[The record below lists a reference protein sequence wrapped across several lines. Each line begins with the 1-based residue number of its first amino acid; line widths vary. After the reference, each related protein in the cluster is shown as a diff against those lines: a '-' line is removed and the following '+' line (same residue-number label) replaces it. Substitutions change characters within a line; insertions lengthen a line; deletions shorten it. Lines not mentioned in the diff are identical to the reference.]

1 MYSVNSE
8 HRALP
13 RRHLK
18 RAGVSVAES
27 DGGGMSDPV
36 IDDVMIR
43 DNLLVAGELEARV
56 SSAAFFPAPNEAL
69 SSAST

>member
-1 MYSVNSE
+1 
-8 HRALP
+8 
-13 RRHLK
+13 
-18 RAGVSVAES
+18 
-27 DGGGMSDPV
+27 MSDPV

-56 SSAAFFPAPNEAL
+56 SSAAFFPARDEAL